1 MTKNCSL
8 CRHTLKWIEN
18 VYYFTNLAVQSWRLV
33 SLPVIQADPA
43 SIPLPQSRQSSDPA
57 SNPLP
62 QSRSV
67 NLVKCSILVATIK
80 KKHYY
85 WSTLIL
91 IKLNFMTLI
100 LITSILMTA
109 VVMTSIFKT
118 SIDWVQLWWLQFWWL

>member
-1 MTKNCSL
+1 MNRKCLLFHKSGGSIMTPCL
-8 CRHTLKWIEN
+8 TPGHTRWPS
-18 VYYFTNLAVQSWRLV
+18 FH
-33 SLPVIQADPA
+33 SLPK
-43 SIPLPQSRQSSDPA
+43 SRQSSDPA

-100 LITSILMTA
+100 LITSILMTSILMNSILMSKILMPSIFITLIF
-109 VVMTSIFKT
+109 MTSILVTQF
-118 SIDWVQLWWLQFWWL
+118 WWLQF

>member
-1 MTKNCSL
+1 MNRKCLLFHKSGGSIMTPCL
-8 CRHTLKWIEN
+8 TPGHTRWPS
-18 VYYFTNLAVQSWRLV
+18 FH
-33 SLPVIQADPA
+33 SLPK
-43 SIPLPQSRQSSDPA
+43 SRQSSDPA

-100 LITSILMTA
+100 LITSILMTSILMTSILMTA